1 MALNMD
7 WSGIVKHIRNTLLV
21 TQVELAEE
29 LGVSFATVNRW
40 EKGHH
45 EPTMTQKRKIRDF
58 CNSHKI
64 AMKINETEEGRC

>member
-7 WSGIVKHIRNTLLV
+7 WSGIVKRIRNTLLV
-21 TQVELAEE
+21 TQGELAEE

-45 EPTMTQKRKIRDF
+45 EPTMTQKRAIRDL
-58 CNSHKI
+58 CKKKRIQMEN
-64 AMKINETEEGRC
+64 

>member
-1 MALNMD
+1 MD
-7 WSGIVKHIRNTLLV
+7 WSGIVKRIRNTLLV

-45 EPTMTQKRKIRDF
+45 EPTMTQKRKIRDL
-58 CNSHKI
+58 CRANDIKVD
-64 AMKINETEEGRC
+64 

>member
-1 MALNMD
+1 MD
-7 WSGIVKHIRNTLLV
+7 WSGIVKRIRNTLLV

-45 EPTMTQKRKIRDF
+45 EPTIKQKRAIKGF
-58 CNSHKI
+58 CKKKRI
-64 AMKINETEEGRC
+64 KWEKD

>member
-7 WSGIVKHIRNTLLV
+7 WSGIVKRIRNTLLV
-21 TQVELAEE
+21 TQVELAEA

-45 EPTMTQKRKIRDF
+45 EPTMTQKRAIRDF
-58 CNSHKI
+58 C
-64 AMKINETEEGRC
+64 MKNNIPMEAE